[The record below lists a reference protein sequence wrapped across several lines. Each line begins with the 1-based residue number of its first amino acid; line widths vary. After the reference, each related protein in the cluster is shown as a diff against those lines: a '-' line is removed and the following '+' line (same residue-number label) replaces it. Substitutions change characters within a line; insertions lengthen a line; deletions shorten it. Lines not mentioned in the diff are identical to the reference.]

1 MEYVVFT
8 IVLAASGGII
18 TWAWNRFMVV
28 DKSNGAGSSRQLKG
42 VVPADPIPPF
52 KRTISGPRQDE
63 LERAE
68 FENRI
73 WSLQR
78 KFYKQGNNNPASA
91 EGLSGTKYTY
101 APRQRQSAMQPDT
114 GM

>member
-8 IVLAASGGII
+8 IVLAAGGGII

-28 DKSNGAGSSRQLKG
+28 EKSNGAGSARQFKE
-42 VVPADPIPPF
+42 ADPIPPF

-63 LERAE
+63 LDRAE
-68 FENRI
+68 FENRL
-73 WSLQR
+73 WSWQR
-78 KFYKQGNNNPASA
+78 KLYDQSNRDPASV

-101 APRQRQSAMQPDT
+101 VPRQRQSAGQPDT